1 MHNIHFIFKPLL
13 GFLLTTVHLI
23 ILTEH
28 FTALNV
34 HVYKIAMN
42 SIHIRLIKLFV
53 VYRQILDCHGL
64 KLAALG

>member
-34 HVYKIAMN
+34 HVYIQN
-42 SIHIRLIKLFV
+42 SDEFYTYSVNQIVCRL
-53 VYRQILDCHGL
+53 
-64 KLAALG
+64 